1 MAESFAGTK
10 KAKAITRIPAAR
22 KSKEIL
28 TIKIDFEQINKISS
42 IIKMILLGN
51 KYLYCYL

>member
-10 KAKAITRIPAAR
+10 KAKAITRIPATR

-51 KYLYCYL
+51 K